1 MAVFPNKVFKGAD
14 RGFKN
19 FTDKGKEFLA
29 TSRIKSEIK
38 SNQVLI
44 QNKFTSLGKK
54 VYEMLINSNLNEEAL
69 KNDCERITSLYKK
82 ITELDMEISKIEEE
96 ILKRRYGE
104 NVVLCPKCTT
114 VNKSD
119 DKFCKSCGTN
129 LQEEVAAE
137 QYKCSVCGATLKKSE
152 KFCQRCGKKRGD

>member
-1 MAVFPNKVFKGAD
+1 
-14 RGFKN
+14 
-19 FTDKGKEFLA
+19 
-29 TSRIKSEIK
+29 
-38 SNQVLI
+38 
-44 QNKFTSLGKK
+44 
-54 VYEMLINSNLNEEAL
+54 MLINANLNEEAL